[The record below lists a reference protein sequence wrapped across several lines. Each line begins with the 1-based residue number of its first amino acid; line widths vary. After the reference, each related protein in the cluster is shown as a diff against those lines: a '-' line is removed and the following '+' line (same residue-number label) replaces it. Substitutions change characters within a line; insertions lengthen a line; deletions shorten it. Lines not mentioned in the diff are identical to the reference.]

1 MKKVLVVGFFSP
13 FRKGGSGRMLGIAKY
28 LSSFDWKPYILTAPL
43 ETRPQEEKGRYEI
56 IEVPYR
62 GDVFWP
68 LRKFF
73 SLFGFRAEKNLTEQI
88 KTSVGSSSKKTF
100 IDWLVRAYQELF
112 GYPDTERLWRGP
124 AMREAR
130 ALMEREH
137 MDAVLSI
144 WPISTHFVAKKVKE
158 EFSIP
163 WVADFPDPWSE
174 NHDYAYGKIRKWF
187 DRRIELDTVCASDA
201 LTAASPS
208 YAKKQNILH
217 KRPVVS
223 IPNGFD
229 TELLAAKRPPLT
241 RTFSITYAG
250 TIYKASQ
257 DPTRILR
264 ALGNLVRKG
273 IIMKSDAE
281 IRFYGTSQAWI
292 DEAIREN
299 GLSEIAK
306 QFGPL
311 PKDEVFAKECESQL
325 LLLLGWEKKGE
336 LGVYPMKL
344 FEYLAA
350 ERPIMVTGGAVGE
363 EIKTIVNDM
372 GTGAAGIEVEE
383 IENILAGWYREFKKN
398 GSVGYHGK
406 KERVNEF
413 SYTTMAKRFAEVL
426 DGCVM
431 NK

>member
-13 FRKGGSGRMLGIAKY
+13 FRKGGSGRILGIAKY
-28 LSSFDWKPYILTAPL
+28 LSLFDWKPYILTAPL
-43 ETRPQEEKGRYEI
+43 EARPQEENGRYEI
-56 IEVPYR
+56 IEVTYR

-68 LRKFF
+68 LRKLF

-88 KTSVGSSSKKTF
+88 KMSVGSSSRKTL
-100 IDWLVRAYQELF
+100 IDWLVKTYQELF
-112 GYPDTERLWRGP
+112 GYPDTEHLWRSP
-124 AMREAR
+124 AIHEAR
-130 ALMEREH
+130 ALVKREN

-144 WPISTHFVAKKVKE
+144 WPISAHFVAKKIKE

-174 NHDYAYGKIRKWF
+174 NHDYAYGKIRKWL
-187 DRRIELDTVCASDA
+187 DRHVELDTIRASDA

-208 YAKKQNILH
+208 YARKQSALH
-217 KRPVVS
+217 DRPVVS

-229 TELLAAKRPPLT
+229 MELLAAKRPPLT

-250 TIYKASQ
+250 TIYKKSQ

-273 IIMKSDAE
+273 TVAE
-281 IRFYGTSQAWI
+281 NDVEVRFYGTSQAWI

-299 GLSEIAK
+299 GLSAVAK
-306 QFGPL
+306 QYGPL
-311 PKDEVFAKECESQL
+311 SKEGVFAKERESQL

-350 ERPIMVTGGAVGE
+350 ERPIIVTGGAAGE
-363 EIKTIVNDM
+363 EIKDIVSSMNAGM
-372 GTGAAGIEVEE
+372 IGIEVEE
-383 IENILAGWYREFKKN
+383 IEKVLTEWYREFKRN
-398 GSVGYHGK
+398 GSVGYRGK
-406 KERVNEF
+406 RERVNEF
-413 SYTTMAKRFAEVL
+413 SYATMAKRFAEVL
-426 DGCVM
+426 DECVT
-431 NK
+431 NQ